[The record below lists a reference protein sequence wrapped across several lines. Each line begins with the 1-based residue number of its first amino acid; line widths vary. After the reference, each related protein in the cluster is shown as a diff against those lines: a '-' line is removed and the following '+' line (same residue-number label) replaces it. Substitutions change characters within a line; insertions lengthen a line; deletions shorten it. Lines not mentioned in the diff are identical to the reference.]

1 MELGEQSG
9 DAIKFIVDFYTEK
22 IKPHSGYVAFF
33 SILIASGLYIFLN
46 TPSVNIEGSPLS
58 FYLPNFQDC
67 EIEFKTPV
75 LISGYY
81 MLDLSKPKVVGEE
94 TNWPVISTNIGYKVS
109 ALPLHNFFNAKSLAT
124 VSGGFKYRCVVSFRE
139 NDGCDV
145 KAVSIDGKP
154 VPLSNFYSQN
164 LTSKATFQKY
174 RYIRDDWS
182 SLLTSLNDFVSN
194 IILTALTCGILILLY
209 RLIKLEFLLNCPA
222 GCFLRSLRNKKRL
235 TRSAIFDAYSIEWY
249 RRNNNFKFLQ
259 ALGPA
264 LGFILTVSSL
274 ITALHPTV
282 GQEKDLKDFIAG
294 IHVAM
299 VSTFL
304 GLLLRLL
311 AMEAARVN
319 DRLLERSAFL
329 LKQLQ

>member
-1 MELGEQSG
+1 VS
-9 DAIKFIVDFYTEK
+9 
-22 IKPHSGYVAFF
+22 
-33 SILIASGLYIFLN
+33 
-46 TPSVNIEGSPLS
+46 IEGSPLS

-67 EIEFKTPV
+67 EIEFKTPI
-75 LISGYY
+75 LISAYNI
-81 MLDLSKPKVVGEE
+81 LDLSKPKVVGEA
-94 TNWPVISTNIGYKVS
+94 TNWPAISTNIGYKLS
-109 ALPLHNFFNAKSLAT
+109 ALTLHNSFYTKSLAM
-124 VSGGFKYRCVVSFRE
+124 VSDGFKYRCIVNFRD

-145 KAVSIDGKP
+145 KAVSIDGMP
-154 VPLSNFYSQN
+154 VPLSTFYSQN
-164 LTSKATFQKY
+164 LINKATFQKY
-174 RYIRDDWS
+174 RYIRNAWS

-209 RLIKLEFLLNCPA
+209 RLIKLEFWLICPA
-222 GCFLRSLRNKKRL
+222 RYFRRSLIHKKKPAKKERL

-249 RRNNNFKFLQ
+249 RRNNNFKFFQ
-259 ALGPA
+259 TLGPA
-264 LGFILTVSSL
+264 VGFILTVSSL

-282 GQEKDLKDFIAG
+282 GQEKDLKDFITG

-319 DRLLERSAFL
+319 DRLLEKAAFL
-329 LKQLQ
+329 LKQL